1 MERNRKI
8 IQVSTVG
15 IVANVLLA
23 AFKAA
28 VGFMS
33 GAIAIVMDGVN
44 NLSDALSSVITIVG
58 TKLSAKPA
66 DREHPFGHGRAEYLT
81 AIVIALIVTAAGVT
95 SMVESI
101 QKLVSR
107 TTPTYSTV
115 TLVVVVVAIAAKL
128 VLGHYVRR
136 EGRKLKSDALAAS
149 GADALFDA
157 IVTLSTLVSAGIT
170 MLWGLNLDGIIGTLI
185 SLVIIKAGVEMLASP
200 VGELLG
206 SRISPEFVASL
217 KEKALTFEDVNGVY
231 DIIVNN
237 YGPNVLI
244 GSMHI
249 SVPENMTARKIHLLT
264 RSLSATLYKE
274 FGVIMTIGIY
284 ALYTGDTP
292 MAHLQDDVLRTA
304 SSQPGVLQT
313 HAFYYYEDQ
322 NLITIDVVPD
332 ESVHDDQAFTDTI
345 VELLTRSFP
354 DYRFSIV
361 VDHNYS

>member
-66 DREHPFGHGRAEYLT
+66 DREHPFGHGRA
-81 AIVIALIVTAAGVT
+81 
-95 SMVESI
+95 
-101 QKLVSR
+101 
-107 TTPTYSTV
+107 
-115 TLVVVVVAIAAKL
+115 
-128 VLGHYVRR
+128 
-136 EGRKLKSDALAAS
+136 
-149 GADALFDA
+149 
-157 IVTLSTLVSAGIT
+157 
-170 MLWGLNLDGIIGTLI
+170 
-185 SLVIIKAGVEMLASP
+185 
-200 VGELLG
+200 
-206 SRISPEFVASL
+206 
-217 KEKALTFEDVNGVY
+217 
-231 DIIVNN
+231 
-237 YGPNVLI
+237 
-244 GSMHI
+244 
-249 SVPENMTARKIHLLT
+249 ENMTARKIHLLT

-332 ESVHDDQAFTDTI
+332 ESVHDDQAFSDTI